1 MGHVM
6 QLVHAKISCYTP
18 PLYAF
23 LRASTPLP
31 RCPRWTLKEIPR
43 FIQGVQTL
51 DRIERALNRCSQY
64 RAINNKIFE
73 IRIDQNP
80 VFKDAQRDFLSKCN
94 EFSTQNWNICTSIC
108 NQEYRGQ
115 DRVFKDTL
123 KETEVFFLDIEGII
137 FFLFSRFSKF
147 FSPPC
152 IQACMGWTRE
162 RVVVGAHCRAK
173 RASCLVANHRCW
185 DELGHDLAYDF
196 FVNHRCRH
204 QHSLCSTTGIQYGRY
219 IQNSEFCWNP
229 FAV

>member
-1 MGHVM
+1 M
-6 QLVHAKISCYTP
+6 
-18 PLYAF
+18 
-23 LRASTPLP
+23 
-31 RCPRWTLKEIPR
+31 LKEISFLNATNFPR
-43 FIQGVQTL
+43 RIGIFVQVFVIKSIEV
-51 DRIERALNRCSQY
+51 RIVYS
-64 RAINNKIFE
+64 KI
-73 IRIDQNP
+73 R
-80 VFKDAQRDFLSKCN
+80 
-94 EFSTQNWNICTSIC
+94 
-108 NQEYRGQ
+108 
-115 DRVFKDTL
+115 L
-123 KETEVFFLDIEGII
+123 KEVFFLDIEGII

-219 IQNSEFCWNP
+219 I
-229 FAV
+229 

>member
-51 DRIERALNRCSQY
+51 DRIERALSRCSQY
-64 RAINNKIFE
+64 RAINKIFE

-80 VFKDAQRDFLSKCN
+80 VFKDAQRDFLPKCN

-123 KETEVFFLDIEGII
+123 KETEVFFSISKVL
-137 FFLFSRFSKF
+137 FFFFFQDFRSFSAHPVSRRAWVGHVNVQLSAH
-147 FSPPC
+147 
-152 IQACMGWTRE
+152 IVVRRG
-162 RVVVGAHCRAK
+162 RVVWSQIIGVGT
-173 RASCLVANHRCW
+173 SW
-185 DELGHDLAYDF
+185 GTISPTI
-196 FVNHRCRH
+196 
-204 QHSLCSTTGIQYGRY
+204 SL
-219 IQNSEFCWNP
+219 
-229 FAV
+229 

>member
-64 RAINNKIFE
+64 RVINNKIFE

-80 VFKDAQRDFLSKCN
+80 VFKDAQRDFLPKCN

-123 KETEVFFLDIEGII
+123 KETEVFFSISKVLY
-137 FFLFSRFSKF
+137 FFFFQDFRSFSVHPVSRRAWVGHVNVQLSAH
-147 FSPPC
+147 
-152 IQACMGWTRE
+152 IVVRRG
-162 RVVVGAHCRAK
+162 RVVWSQIIGVGT
-173 RASCLVANHRCW
+173 SW
-185 DELGHDLAYDF
+185 GTISPTI
-196 FVNHRCRH
+196 
-204 QHSLCSTTGIQYGRY
+204 SL
-219 IQNSEFCWNP
+219 
-229 FAV
+229 

>member
-64 RAINNKIFE
+64 RAINKIFE

-80 VFKDAQRDFLSKCN
+80 VFKDAQRDFLPKCN

-162 RVVVGAHCRAK
+162 RSCRRTLSCEEGELFGRKSQVLGRVGARS
-173 RASCLVANHRCW
+173 RLR
-185 DELGHDLAYDF
+185 F
-196 FVNHRCRH
+196 
-204 QHSLCSTTGIQYGRY
+204 LCKPPLSPPTLIMLDHGNTIWTLYL
-219 IQNSEFCWNP
+219 EF
-229 FAV
+229 